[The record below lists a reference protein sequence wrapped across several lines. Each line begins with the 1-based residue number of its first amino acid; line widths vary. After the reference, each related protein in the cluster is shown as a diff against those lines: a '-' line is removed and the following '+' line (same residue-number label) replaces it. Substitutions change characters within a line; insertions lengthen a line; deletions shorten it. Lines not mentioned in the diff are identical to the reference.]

1 MMANQEMFF
10 NIISAELKR
19 LETSIQKLQN
29 RIKNLSDDAKEKYQ
43 NELHKIEIHKDELA
57 SRMEA
62 ARVQAEAVSKEI
74 KSGIEYGIDD
84 LKKAID
90 KFTSTLK

>member
-1 MMANQEMFF
+1 MGNQEMFF

-29 RIKNLSDDAKEKYQ
+29 EIRNVSDDAKENYQ
-43 NELHKIEIHKDELA
+43 NELDKIEKHKDELT
-57 SRMEA
+57 SRIEA
-62 ARVQAEAVSKEI
+62 ARVQAETVSKEI

-90 KFTSTLK
+90 KVTSKLK

>member
-1 MMANQEMFF
+1 MGNQEMFF

-19 LETSIQKLQN
+19 LETSIQKSQN
-29 RIKNLSDDAKEKYQ
+29 RIRNISDDAKEKYQ
-43 NELHKIEIHKDELA
+43 SELHKIEKHKDELA
-57 SRMEA
+57 ARMEA

-90 KFTSTLK
+90 KVSSRLK

>member
-1 MMANQEMFF
+1 MANQEMFF

-29 RIKNLSDDAKEKYQ
+29 EIRNVSDDAKENYQ
-43 NELHKIEIHKDELA
+43 NELHKIEKHKDELA
-57 SRMEA
+57 SRIEA
-62 ARVQAEAVSKEI
+62 ARVQAETVSKEI
-74 KSGIEYGIDD
+74 KSGVEYGIDD

-90 KFTSTLK
+90 KVTSKLK